1 MTRKTAATADQGPT
15 GSPALRAASLRFG
28 ITPESGGPT
37 YSGTG
42 VVIGEV
48 LGPLKTTV
56 TLLQDG
62 ELRVCIVATD
72 IGLQGLN
79 VSDLFRRELAAALD
93 IPIANV
99 LTLWSHNHSATIIAS
114 NEVPIYRTCIDE
126 VPEADLL
133 PVGKELLDTLLS
145 HAKRLPDLLEPVTVW
160 WAEGEEGRITYNRKG
175 RRADGS
181 TYFMR
186 EEDRV
191 LLGKDFNGDIDRQ
204 APVVVLKNM
213 DGRPVSVLVQF
224 TGHPVTCYHPERP
237 VVFGEWPQVAC
248 DRLAQHLSPAAP
260 PPVSF
265 LQGCAGDV
273 NSKEMFRGGVERSRQ
288 FGGMLAA
295 SYIAALDKL
304 RASRRDGL
312 DYAVEN
318 IRVPLAPLPSRKVL
332 QRELDEMTDFMRRAA
347 AGDENT
353 LECLGMNL
361 PRDLSPAYRSV
372 MIELAKRWND
382 WALGLHEAG
391 RAGEVPSGLDMAVPV
406 LRLGD
411 VGIVAMPCEPF
422 QGIGRQIRH
431 GSPLDLTIPCG
442 YANAGY
448 PYITDAPNTG
458 DSEYMS
464 ACYRYTEFLPPLNR
478 PAGDVLARGAVK
490 CLKRFAR
497 EKRRER

>member
-1 MTRKTAATADQGPT
+1 MTEQKPSNAGQGPVA
-15 GSPALRAASLRFG
+15 SPRLRAASLRFG

-62 ELRVCIVATD
+62 ELRVCLVATD
-72 IGLQGLN
+72 FGLQGLN
-79 VSDLFRRELAAALD
+79 VSDLFRRALAEQLKL
-93 IPIANV
+93 PIDHV
-99 LTLWSHNHSATIIAS
+99 LTLWSHNHSATIIAR
-114 NEVPIYRTCIDE
+114 NEVPIYRTYIDE
-126 VPEADLL
+126 VPDADLL
-133 PVGKELLDTLLS
+133 PVGRELLDSLLS
-145 HAKRLPDLLEPVTVW
+145 HAKRLSDLLEPVTVW

-191 LLGKDFNGDIDRQ
+191 LLGADFNGDIDRQ
-204 APVVVLKNM
+204 APVVVLKNVA
-213 DGRPVSVLVQF
+213 GQPISVLVQF

-248 DRLAQHLSPAAP
+248 DLMAEHLSPSTPLA
-260 PPVSF
+260 VSF
-265 LQGCAGDV
+265 LQGCAGET
-273 NSKEMFRGGVERSRQ
+273 NSKEMFKGGVKRSRE
-288 FGGMLAA
+288 FGQMLAA
-295 SYIAALDKL
+295 SYISALANL
-304 RASRRDGL
+304 RESRRDGL
-312 DYAVEN
+312 NYAVEN
-318 IRVPLAPLPSRKVL
+318 IRVPLAPLPSKKVL
-332 QRELDEMTDFMRRAA
+332 LRELDEIAEFMRRAT
-347 AGDENT
+347 AGDEDT

-361 PRDLSPAYRSV
+361 PRDLSPAYRAV

-391 RAGEVPSGLDMAVPV
+391 RADEVPTYLEMGVSV

-422 QGIGRQIRH
+422 LGIGRQIRH
-431 GSPLDLTIPCG
+431 GSPLPLTISCG

-458 DSEYMS
+458 DSDYMS
-464 ACYRYTEFLPPLNR
+464 ACYRYTEYLPPLKK

-490 CLKRFAR
+490 VLKRFAR
-497 EKRRER
+497 QKHDAR